1 MQLEGRTTIHHQFAF
16 WLGTVFIV
24 TGVSFHLPDFIA
36 ARDMH
41 YMMSC
46 MPMSKL
52 MLCGMG
58 LIVSGIAM
66 SAYGLFPVW
75 NEKAINLSGAYQLH
89 TLDSARLGRAHWQ
102 LFIVLGLALVV
113 DVMKPATIGFVLPG
127 MQREYS
133 ITPATASLL
142 AFSAMIGTTVG
153 SILWGLLADRF
164 GRRGSILLAALMF
177 ISTCICGT
185 MPTFGWNLCMCF
197 FMGASAGGLL
207 PIVFALLAEM
217 TPARHRGWLSVL
229 LGGLGSAGGYLAA
242 SGCAAWLEPIFS
254 WRVLWLLNLP
264 TGLLVVLLSRFIPES
279 PRFLLHEGRVDEA
292 KYNLARFGI
301 ELVPVLDAVPGETAR
316 PAAEFKQLF
325 RKPYLALTL
334 TVGIYGVAW
343 GLVNWGF
350 LTWLPTILRDY
361 LHMKDKLAYQLLAKS
376 ALFAVPGCVL
386 VAWLYGFWSSKR
398 TMVIFAICTAA
409 TLAGFATFKPDDSQA
424 LFSLLTVA
432 LLVSLG
438 GMIAM
443 LLPYSAELYPTKL
456 RASGGGVT
464 ASGSKV
470 GGVVGPSA
478 IALIMTAFPGLAIP
492 ALSLAV
498 PLLLAAAALWMTG
511 KETSGKRLE
520 ELQETLRPSF
530 QQNDAIL
537 YPTAPPDKL
546 GG

>member
-1 MQLEGRTTIHHQFAF
+1 MKLEGHATIYHRLAF

-24 TGVSFHLPDFIA
+24 TGVSFHLPDFVA

-58 LIVSGIAM
+58 FIVTGIAM
-66 SAYGLFPVW
+66 SAYGLFPVR
-75 NEKAINLSGAYQLH
+75 NEKAINLSGAYQFH
-89 TLDSARLGRAHWQ
+89 TLDNARLSRAHWQ
-102 LFIVLGLALVV
+102 LVVVLGLALVV

-127 MQREYS
+127 MQREYG

-142 AFSAMIGTTVG
+142 ALSAMLGTTAG
-153 SILWGLLADRF
+153 SVLWGILADRF

-185 MPTFGWNLCMCF
+185 MPTFEWNLCMCF
-197 FMGASAGGLL
+197 FMGLSAGGLL

-242 SGCAAWLEPIFS
+242 SAAAAWLEPIFS

-279 PRFLLHEGRVDEA
+279 PRFLLHDGRVAEA
-292 KYNLARFGI
+292 QHSLARFGI
-301 ELVPVLDAVPGETAR
+301 KLVPASATAPRETASQ
-316 PAAEFKQLF
+316 AVEFKQLF
-325 RKPYLALTL
+325 RKPYLTLTL
-334 TVGIYGVAW
+334 TVCFYGVAW

-350 LTWLPTILRDY
+350 LTWLPSILRDY
-361 LHMKDKLAYQLLAKS
+361 LHLNDKIAYQLLAKS
-376 ALFAVPGCVL
+376 ALFAMPGCVL

-398 TMVIFAICTAA
+398 TMVFFAIGTAA
-409 TLAGFATFKPDDSQA
+409 TLAGFATFKPDDSQT

-432 LLVSLG
+432 LLIGLG

-443 LLPYSAELYPTKL
+443 LLPYSTELYPTKL
-456 RASGGGVT
+456 RASGGGLT
-464 ASGSKV
+464 ASSSKI

-478 IALIMTAFPGLAIP
+478 IALILTAFPGLTIP
-492 ALSLAV
+492 ALSLAA
-498 PLLLAAAALWMTG
+498 PLLLAAAALWLTG
-511 KETSGKRLE
+511 KETAGKRLE
-520 ELQETLRPSF
+520 ELQETLD
-530 QQNDAIL
+530 NL
-537 YPTAPPDKL
+537 PTRKY
-546 GG
+546 GRFRETG